1 MGSVLHAAAAVL
13 TFALLGTLTP
23 RSLAAQG
30 NPVLARP
37 MPPGDSA
44 AAVEVLRRTRAWHN
58 SIMRVDT
65 AALRRI
71 LLPEFSL
78 TLPPELERA
87 HVTLEAYLRNTGG
100 YQLKEDRWEASDV
113 RILGEVAV
121 VTSRYWQ
128 RATPGG
134 RDRSGTF
141 LLTDVWRRV
150 GGEWRVA
157 TRWSTWL
164 DAPAR
169 VPAASAKTP
178 AP

>member
-1 MGSVLHAAAAVL
+1 
-13 TFALLGTLTP
+13 
-23 RSLAAQG
+23 
-30 NPVLARP
+30 

-44 AAVEVLRRTRAWHN
+44 AAAEVLRRTRIWHDA
-58 SIMRVDT
+58 IVRADT
-65 AALRRI
+65 GALRRI
-71 LLPEFSL
+71 LLPEFTL
-78 TLPPELERA
+78 TIPPELERA
-87 HVTLEAYLRNTGG
+87 HVTIEPYLRNTVG

-113 RILGEVAV
+113 RIMGDVAV

-128 RATPGG
+128 RAIPGG
-134 RDRSGTF
+134 RDRSGRF
-141 LLTDVWRRV
+141 LLTDVWRRL

-169 VPAASAKTP
+169 APAAPAKAP